1 MSSTLFHCKGASSSF
16 FCSFKWLKLNLEI
29 TSLGRFLFGFV
40 FYLNNNKYGS
50 LTLKTGKPSFHLS
63 YFWEKKIFPLTR
75 SHSGKLLFQSNLQ
88 LFVWLNLVRFYC
100 VFWKKP
106 FLLKKIRLAYAHTLE
121 IKILG
126 FTFSFDTKQHLLKT
140 FDVWESS
147 TNKFY
152 ILSVFHGMPW
162 CPVFSLFP
170 HNYWKNDLFFPR
182 SFQRQQMAGNKKF
195 FVAI

>member
-16 FCSFKWLKLNLEI
+16 FCSFKWLDLNLETI
-29 TSLGRFLFGFV
+29 SLGRFLFGFV

-50 LTLKTGKPSFHLS
+50 LTLKTRKQTFHLS
-63 YFWEKKIFPLTR
+63 YIWEKNFSPLTG
-75 SHSGKLLFQSNLQ
+75 SHSGKLLLQSDLQ

-106 FLLKKIRLAYAHTLE
+106 FLLKKIRFAYAYTLE

-147 TNKFY
+147 KKKFY

-162 CPVFSLFP
+162 CPVFSLIP
-170 HNYWKNDLFFPR
+170 PNYWKSDLFFPR
-182 SFQRQQMAGNKKF
+182 SFPRQQMAGNKKF